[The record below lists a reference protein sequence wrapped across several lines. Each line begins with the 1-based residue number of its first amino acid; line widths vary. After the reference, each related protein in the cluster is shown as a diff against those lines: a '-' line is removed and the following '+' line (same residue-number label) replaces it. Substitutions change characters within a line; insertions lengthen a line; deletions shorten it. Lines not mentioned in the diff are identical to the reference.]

1 LLALRSSETLPN
13 EPIEAMR
20 DYFGAF
26 RSPEWDEV
34 SRLEVDMEQLKEDN
48 ENLKKEMQRLEK
60 LKIDTIEMNRIKEQE
75 RLQKIAE
82 EEAKKT
88 KKGTKK

>member
-1 LLALRSSETLPN
+1 LLALRSAENPPAD
-13 EPIEAMR
+13 PIEAMR

-26 RSPEWDEV
+26 RSPEWDAV
-34 SRLEVDMEQLKEDN
+34 SKLEADIEQCKEDN
-48 ENLKKEMQRLEK
+48 ENLRKEIQRLEK

-75 RLQKIAE
+75 RLQKLAE